1 MLDEVK
7 IVIVTHNRLEV
18 LQQTIESI
26 RTVLQESV
34 DILVVDN
41 HSDDGTIDWLGREGL
56 KYMSCD
62 VQPMGYGCILDM
74 VLEKFIRD
82 EDMLL
87 LQPGIMLLPS
97 CVENMMEVLRAH
109 DNIGAV
115 AAQIFYYEQGEN
127 LVESWTNAYQYSTEH
142 LKDTAFE
149 EIFDLNVEAVLFKN
163 ALLRQIGEFEKKLLL
178 PNSVMADIAFEG
190 IKGGWQF
197 WKLNCA
203 YCFFIP
209 QGEKQYE
216 QLFGQDVDREYMKA
230 KWGMNYFNKAPNVK
244 LLEMIAC
251 AQETEMNVLEI
262 GCDCGV
268 NLLYIKNK
276 YKNAHLYGV
285 EINPYAAEIAS
296 HIAQTQVADIEEC
309 ALDFEGIQ
317 FDYIIFGDV
326 LEHLRE
332 PEKVVAYCR
341 KLLNNNGR
349 IIASI
354 PNLMHYSVL
363 WGLLNGYFSYTDTG
377 LLDRTHIHM
386 FTFNEIMKMF
396 IDAGYEVEAVNKV
409 ALGMSPESRQFVD
422 QLLAIAPAAEE
433 FMYTTFQYLVM
444 VRK

>member
-1 MLDEVK
+1 MLDGVK

-41 HSDDGTIDWLGREGL
+41 HSDDGTTDWLGSEGL

-97 CVENMMEVLRAH
+97 CVENMVEVLRAH

-115 AAQIFYYEQGEN
+115 AARIFYYGQGEN

-149 EIFDLNVEAVLFKN
+149 EIFDLNVEAVLLKN

-203 YCFFIP
+203 YCFFIS

-251 AQETEMNVLEI
+251 AQEAEMNVLEI

-433 FMYTTFQYLVM
+433 FMYTTFQYHVAA
-444 VRK
+444 RK